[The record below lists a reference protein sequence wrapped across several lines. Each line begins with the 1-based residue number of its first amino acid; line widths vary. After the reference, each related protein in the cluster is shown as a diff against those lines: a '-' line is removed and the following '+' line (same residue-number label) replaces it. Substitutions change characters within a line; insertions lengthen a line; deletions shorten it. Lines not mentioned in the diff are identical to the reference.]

1 MKTLGSQLDPALLAR
16 SRRYEKLTLLLR
28 QHLPP
33 ECDNHYA
40 VTSIRQQELVI
51 MADSP
56 VWATRLRQ
64 LAPQILDLIKREL
77 SQVQHVQIKSRIA
90 TAARPATATSS
101 VAATPVKRQLSQRA
115 SQQIRSAAACIS
127 DEALKTALLKLAR
140 HQRKPGS

>member
-1 MKTLGSQLDPALLAR
+1 MKTLSSQLDPALLAR

-40 VTSIRQQELVI
+40 VTGIQQQELII

-64 LAPQILDLIKREL
+64 LAPEIIALVRQHIAQI
-77 SQVQHVQIKSRIA
+77 QHVHIKSRFA
-90 TAARPATATSS
+90 TAPLPSRKSALKTTTS
-101 VAATPVKRQLSQRA
+101 KRHLSQRA
-115 SQQIRSAAACIS
+115 GQQITSAASCIS
-127 DEALKTALLKLAR
+127 DESLKNALLKLAR
-140 HQRKPGS
+140 HQRKPRS

>member
-1 MKTLGSQLDPALLAR
+1 MKTLCSQLDPVLLAR

-40 VTSIRQQELVI
+40 VTGIQQQELII

-64 LAPQILDLIKREL
+64 LAPDIIALVRQHIAQI
-77 SQVQHVQIKSRIA
+77 QHVQIKSRFA
-90 TAARPATATSS
+90 TAPLPPGKGTVKTVATG
-101 VAATPVKRQLSQRA
+101 RQLSQRA
-115 SQQIRSAAACIS
+115 GQQITSAASCIS
-127 DEALKTALLKLAR
+127 DEALKNALLKLAR
-140 HQRKPGS
+140 HQRKSSS

>member
-1 MKTLGSQLDPALLAR
+1 MKTLCSQLDPALLAR

-40 VTSIRQQELVI
+40 VTGIQQQELII

-64 LAPQILDLIKREL
+64 LAPEIIALVRQHIAQI
-77 SQVQHVQIKSRIA
+77 QHVQIKSRFA
-90 TAARPATATSS
+90 TAPPAPTKNAVKTVTS
-101 VAATPVKRQLSQRA
+101 KHQLSQRA
-115 SQQIRSAAACIS
+115 SRQIASAASCIS
-127 DEALKTALLKLAR
+127 DEALKNALLKLAR
-140 HQRKPGS
+140 HQRKSSS

>member
-1 MKTLGSQLDPALLAR
+1 MKTLSSQLDPVLLAR

-40 VTSIRQQELVI
+40 VTGIQQQELII

-64 LAPQILDLIKREL
+64 LAPDIIALVRQHIAQI
-77 SQVQHVQIKSRIA
+77 QHVQIKSRFA
-90 TAARPATATSS
+90 SAPLPLTKSAVKTSTS
-101 VAATPVKRQLSQRA
+101 RRQLSQRA
-115 SQQIRSAAACIS
+115 GHQITSAASCIS
-127 DEALKTALLKLAR
+127 DEELKNALLKLAR
-140 HQRKPGS
+140 HQRKSSP